1 MKTRQISTVDDR
13 ISLLDLDAMAN
24 PSDKVSE
31 CEYFLRL
38 ASSEPD
44 RQHFRWLVS
53 AFLSAAHS
61 YFDISAVRAYIG
73 FTNPET
79 GASMENSEAVE
90 VLRPYV
96 KVTPGSKKDP
106 GHVNTKAT
114 HEITEQ
120 LYKLRHGNTHR
131 FPLSILTTAENFPE
145 DFQFGNITGEGI
157 PVLRFC
163 RETMCLIR
171 KVERE
176 LQRYF

>member
-1 MKTRQISTVDDR
+1 MKTRESPTVADR
-13 ISLLDLDAMAN
+13 IWLLDLDAMAD

-38 ASSEPD
+38 ASSEFN
-44 RQHFRWLVS
+44 RQRFRWLTS

-61 YFDISAVRAYIG
+61 YFDISAVRAYVG
-73 FTNPET
+73 LTDPET
-79 GASMENSEAVE
+79 GASMENNDALE
-90 VLRPYV
+90 VLERYV
-96 KVTPGSKKDP
+96 KVTPGNKKDP
-106 GHVNTKAT
+106 GHVNTRGT
-114 HEITEQ
+114 HKITEQ

-131 FPLSILTTAENFPE
+131 FPLSILTAAEDVPE
-145 DFQFGNITGEGI
+145 DFQFGNIIGAGI

-176 LQRYF
+176 LKLHF